1 MPDKFRELSDALR
14 DGDLVRYHDLGNRM
28 EFLGRVAFQP
38 PVPAYKHSAAM
49 VKKMRGWY
57 PTDYVL
63 PDNPLR
69 RDEAHREALREAL
82 DYLAVPYA

>member
-1 MPDKFRELSDALR
+1 
-14 DGDLVRYHDLGNRM
+14 
-28 EFLGRVAFQP
+28 
-38 PVPAYKHSAAM
+38 M

-69 RDEAHREALREAL
+69 RDEAHRAALRKAL
-82 DYLAVPYA
+82 ENLNIRCG